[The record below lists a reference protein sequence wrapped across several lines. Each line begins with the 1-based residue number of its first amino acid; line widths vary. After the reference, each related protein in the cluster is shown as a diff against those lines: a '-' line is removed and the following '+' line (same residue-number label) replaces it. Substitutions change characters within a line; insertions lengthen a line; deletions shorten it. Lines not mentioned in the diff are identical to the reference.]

1 MLYKTVYKESCV
13 HVLERD
19 QVKYSVHSDNESE
32 IQFCIPDSIN
42 SDILTE
48 DIACEEQRQQS
59 QAKIP
64 VYSKRTLEDK
74 EKLERLRNYY
84 GKKGFHVLEKDEEAS
99 RAAGLI

>member
-19 QVKYSVHSDNESE
+19 QVKYSVYSDNGPE
-32 IQFCIPDSIN
+32 IQFSIPDSI
-42 SDILTE
+42 DPEILTE

-64 VYSKRTLEDK
+64 VYSKRTLKDK